1 MALLTDEQFIY
12 FIKIL
17 DENGEGYYL
26 KSTIDEQ
33 NHTILI
39 HLTNFKHSW
48 VGVRKYF
55 IFIL

>member
-1 MALLTDEQFIY
+1 MALLTDDQFIY
-12 FIKIL
+12 FIKFL

-39 HLTNFKHSW
+39 HLTNLKHSW

-55 IFIL
+55 I